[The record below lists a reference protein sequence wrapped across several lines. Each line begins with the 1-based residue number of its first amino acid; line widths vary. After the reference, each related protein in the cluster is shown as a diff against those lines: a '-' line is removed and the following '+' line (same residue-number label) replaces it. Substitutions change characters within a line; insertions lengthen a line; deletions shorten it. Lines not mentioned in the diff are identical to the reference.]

1 MMGEPLTPPAARTLL
16 HKILSQGGQ
25 VRFSGHS
32 LDEMKKDDLS
42 TQDCLNVMRGGVV
55 EPPEL
60 RDGTWRY
67 RVRTARISVVVAFRS
82 ETACVVVSAW
92 RRTK

>member
-1 MMGEPLTPPAARTLL
+1 MHGEPLQLHAARKLF
-16 HKILSQGGQ
+16 HKILSEGQ

-32 LDEMKKDDLS
+32 LEEMKKDDLS
-42 TQDCLNVMRGGVV
+42 TQDCLNVLRGGVV

-67 RVRTARISVVVAFRS
+67 RVRTARICVVVAFRS

-92 RRTK
+92 RRKK

>member
-1 MMGEPLTPPAARTLL
+1 MTGEPLKPQAAKKFLQ
-16 HKILSQGGQ
+16 KILVEGQ

-32 LDEMKKDDLS
+32 LEEMKKDNLT
-42 TQDCLNVMRGGVV
+42 TQDCLNVLRGGVV
-55 EPPEL
+55 EPPEF

-67 RVRTARISVVVAFRS
+67 RVHTARIWVAVAFRS

-92 RRTK
+92 RT